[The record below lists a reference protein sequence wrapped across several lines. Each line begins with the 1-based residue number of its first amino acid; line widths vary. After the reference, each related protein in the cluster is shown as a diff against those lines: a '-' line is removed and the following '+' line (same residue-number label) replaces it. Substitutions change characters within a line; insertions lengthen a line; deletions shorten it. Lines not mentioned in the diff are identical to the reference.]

1 MAKSSAH
8 TMHSL
13 GPLLPSAVPSFAH
26 VPHRP
31 TRHLDV
37 TPFTRHGERARLVAE
52 QWTEVW
58 RSWDS
63 LGTRGSRP
71 VGCRWTT
78 PRTPCGSFL
87 CPQSVESVHP
97 RIHRGLTW
105 PDGPTTA
112 PPVDTIGTT
121 SRSPGCGRQKVP
133 ESVESGRNPARI
145 RTDGAEGMTSERR
158 RAATESGRGVPRR
171 VPERRSGG
179 CRAALPGAWGEAGTR
194 VGRRPARVSE
204 HLEGSRQAE
213 GKRGGRAGSGGLGG
227 HGEPGHGDA
236 RRDGESGGIGMP
248 GMSGGKR
255 KAPAGACPGGALA
268 ACEAES
274 VSRS

>member
-1 MAKSSAH
+1 M
-8 TMHSL
+8 
-13 GPLLPSAVPSFAH
+13 
-26 VPHRP
+26 
-31 TRHLDV
+31 
-37 TPFTRHGERARLVAE
+37 
-52 QWTEVW
+52 
-58 RSWDS
+58 
-63 LGTRGSRP
+63 
-71 VGCRWTT
+71 GCRWTT

-194 VGRRPARVSE
+194 VGRSRR
-204 HLEGSRQAE
+204 GSRNISKAL
-213 GKRGGRAGSGGLGG
+213 GRPRGSGA
-227 HGEPGHGDA
+227 DA
-236 RRDGESGGIGMP
+236 RGVAAWVDMGSRATGTPAGTARAAASGCRGCR
-248 GMSGGKR
+248 GGKR

-268 ACEAES
+268 GVRPSPSAVLDAVGELGDLVVDRAALGHQRADLAVGVHDRRVVAAAELGTDL
-274 VSRS
+274 RQ